1 MHRSRSNAD
10 ADRAAFAL
18 RAATRVDEG
27 PGGGA
32 QEAPVFLV
40 GAETENRL
48 DHRTA
53 VPAGDLGYS
62 ARMTGVAFL
71 QFTHGI
77 IGR

>member
-1 MHRSRSNAD
+1 VHRSRSNAD

-27 PGGGA
+27 PGGGT
-32 QEAPVFLV
+32 EAPVFLV
-40 GAETENRL
+40 GAETESRL